1 MKKAKI
7 PHKVIGYSDIDPEA
21 IELYEYNFPGIPNYG
36 DITKIDETILPDF
49 DLFTG
54 GFPCQPFSTVGK
66 MLGELDTRGTLF
78 YDIIRICEY
87 KKPRFILL
95 ENVKGLLGK
104 KHRPTFDKIISEL
117 NRIGYKNVQYAI
129 LNSKNYG
136 IPQNR
141 ERLWIFGQL
150 GGLPDGFVLTPPQIE
165 LKYRIKDF
173 LDKQPSE
180 DLYRTQAQID
190 RIHEI
195 RNAPVFDVAEPL
207 CYDYYNKKI
216 RTDGICMTVTPPEHN
231 IMRIVEPMVDGKER
245 LRKLSIDEHFR
256 LMGFVLND
264 EQREIKFPP
273 TLNYTKLGRRAG
285 NGWDVNL
292 VSILF
297 KHIFSQL

>member
-1 MKKAKI
+1 M
-7 PHKVIGYSDIDPEA
+7 
-21 IELYEYNFPGIPNYG
+21 
-36 DITKIDETILPDF
+36 
-49 DLFTG
+49 
-54 GFPCQPFSTVGK
+54 
-66 MLGELDTRGTLF
+66 
-78 YDIIRICEY
+78 
-87 KKPRFILL
+87 
-95 ENVKGLLGK
+95 
-104 KHRPTFDKIISEL
+104 
-117 NRIGYKNVQYAI
+117 
-129 LNSKNYG
+129 
-136 IPQNR
+136 
-141 ERLWIFGQL
+141 
-150 GGLPDGFVLTPPQIE
+150 PDGFRLEPPQIE

-173 LDKQPSE
+173 LDKNPSA

-195 RNAPVFDVAEPL
+195 RNAPLFDVEEPL

-256 LMGFVLND
+256 LMGFVLN
-264 EQREIKFPP
+264 EEKREIKFPP